1 MSPAALIRAFGGFLI
16 VMKLLLFLIL
26 ILLSAAQSV
35 AQTHFYLD
43 EPFKYP
49 AKIPDGV
56 VPLLR
61 DEIKEACPGET
72 VTRGTAV
79 KSWFSASRINLN
91 GDSSALIL
99 KSSKYCLTGADNNW
113 FWIFLK
119 TVRGYR
125 LVLTAGTISVAVLRT
140 KSHGLRDI
148 ETNVA
153 TARTNH
159 MNVYR
164 FNGSVY
170 RPRICTEATPVEAKP
185 KRVPCRTQ

>member
-1 MSPAALIRAFGGFLI
+1 
-16 VMKLLLFLIL
+16 MKLILLLLLIL
-26 ILLSAAQSV
+26 ISAASSV

-49 AKIPDGV
+49 AKIPNSLL
-56 VPLLR
+56 PLLR
-61 DEIKEACPGET
+61 DEIRKACPGET
-72 VTRGTAV
+72 IPADTDV

-91 GDSSALIL
+91 KRSSALIL

-119 TVRGYR
+119 TGPGYR
-125 LVLTAGTISVAVLRT
+125 LVLTAGTISVDVLKT
-140 KSHGLRDI
+140 ESHGLRNI

-153 TARTNH
+153 TARTNYA
-159 MNVYR
+159 NIYR

-170 RPRICTEATPVEAKP
+170 RPYICTEATPVDAKP
-185 KRVPCRTQ
+185 KRVACRTQ